1 MKILYNIIRRGDSM
15 KISTRGR
22 YAVRILLDIAMHQGQ
37 GYVAMKDIARRQ
49 QISKKYGDQ
58 IGMQLSQAGLLLAA
72 RGRQGGYRL
81 IPDTGE
87 VTVLQ
92 VLKIMEGSL
101 VPVQCLETDPN
112 FCERCS
118 FCMTLN
124 MWTGLNKVMTDYL
137 GGITLQSLID
147 QAPPQ
152 PELEDLP
159 IPD

>member
-1 MKILYNIIRRGDSM
+1 M

-22 YAVRILLDIAMHQGQ
+22 YAVRMLLDIAMHQGN

-58 IGMQLSQAGLLLAA
+58 IGMQLSQAGLLLAV

-81 IPDTGE
+81 IPDAGD

-92 VLKIMEGSL
+92 VLKTMEGSL
-101 VPVQCLETDPN
+101 APVQCLETNPVLCD
-112 FCERCS
+112 RCS
-118 FCMTLN
+118 FCMTLS